1 VPILPAALFEQY
13 VELVETQLEA
23 GVTQRM
29 GADFSW
35 EGFLTALPATIAA
48 VEKSVADAAEKG
60 TADAAASE
68 EKAEAAAAEE
78 TKGED
83 GGTSEDALAQ
93 SMGKVTLTDGQKKEE
108 EEAVEEAEAEEAAEA
123 SADTLELLMTFT
135 EFTAFKQLMVYRK
148 QAKAAEAAG
157 AAAGEGAGRVGHSRV
172 PERLLQNGCHRT
184 VVTERL
190 LHRAV
195 ATERSLQ
202 NGYARLVVTRTIPA
216 VVNRTVS

>member
-123 SADTLELLMTFT
+123 SAELLMTFT